1 MASVMRSGGDAGA
14 HGAAGPPGAAGDLPA
29 LRPHLLTVAL
39 VLTVVVASFETTAT
53 ATLMPAALAEID
65 GTPFYAFVFGVFT
78 LAQLAALA
86 VGGWLCPTYGPVRTF
101 VLSAVLHGGG
111 LLVCATALSPWW
123 LLAGRVLQGAG
134 TGLALISVYVLV
146 GSCFPEERRG
156 RVLGLV
162 AMGWAAPGLLG
173 PPVAG
178 VVTDAVSWRAVL
190 LPVPI
195 VEAAMLLAVWPA
207 LAAVSA
213 RRLGRGTAAP
223 LRSRLAPIALV
234 STGVLTAMTA
244 PDLAPTVAL
253 PLVLVSVVLIVVGA
267 RPLFPPGALR
277 LARGLPSAVLLR
289 GLVGGPWM
297 GLLFVVPLALAEGR
311 GYSLSASGAVLS
323 CGVVG
328 FTIGGV
334 VHSLAW
340 AARVDRARMVL
351 AGMVLQVAGMGAVAA
366 GLGPAATTAAYVG
379 WGMTGLGASLAVTAL
394 NASVLALSGDAD
406 RGGATSAMAV
416 GDSTTA
422 AVVSGLAGAAI
433 AVWGSTGPAAVTAA
447 QTVLLGTAAAL
458 LLLMP
463 TVHRLRPGAAASTDQ
478 GASPRARG

>member
-1 MASVMRSGGDAGA
+1 MSRSGGHGGA
-14 HGAAGPPGAAGDLPA
+14 EGDLERQGPGGGAPA
-29 LRPHLLTVAL
+29 LRPHLLTTAL

-53 ATLMPAALAEID
+53 ATLMPAALDEL
-65 GTPFYAFVFGVFT
+65 GGRHVYALVFGVFT

-86 VGGWLCPTYGPVRTF
+86 VGGWLCPTYGPARTF

-111 LLVCATALSPWW
+111 LLVCATALTPWW
-123 LLAGRVLQGAG
+123 LLAGRLFQGAG
-134 TGLALISVYVLV
+134 AGLALISVYVLV
-146 GSCFPEERRG
+146 GACYAEERRG

-162 AMGWAAPGLLG
+162 SMGWAAPGLLG
-173 PPVAG
+173 PPMAG
-178 VVTDAVSWRAVL
+178 LVTDAASWRAVL
-190 LPVPI
+190 APVPF

-207 LAAVSA
+207 LAAVHA
-213 RRLGRGTAAP
+213 RGLGRGTAAP
-223 LRSRLAPIALV
+223 LRGRLAPIALL

-244 PDLAPTVAL
+244 PGLAPAVAL
-253 PLVLVSVVLIVVGA
+253 PLLAVSVALVVLGA

-328 FTIGGV
+328 FTVGGV

-351 AGMVLQVAGMGAVAA
+351 AGLVLQACGMGLVAA
-366 GLGPAATTAAYVG
+366 GLGPAASAAAYVG
-379 WGMTGLGASLAVTAL
+379 WGLTGLGASLAVTAL
-394 NASVLALSGDAD
+394 NASVLALSGDAE

-416 GDSTTA
+416 GDSTAT
-422 AVVSGLAGAAI
+422 AVVAGLAGAAV
-433 AVWGSTGPAAVTAA
+433 AVSGTTGPAAVTAA
-447 QTVLLGTAAAL
+447 QAVLLGTAAVL
-458 LLLMP
+458 LLLVP
-463 TVHRLRPGAAASTDQ
+463 AVHRLRPGAPARGDR
-478 GASPRARG
+478 GASPRTRG